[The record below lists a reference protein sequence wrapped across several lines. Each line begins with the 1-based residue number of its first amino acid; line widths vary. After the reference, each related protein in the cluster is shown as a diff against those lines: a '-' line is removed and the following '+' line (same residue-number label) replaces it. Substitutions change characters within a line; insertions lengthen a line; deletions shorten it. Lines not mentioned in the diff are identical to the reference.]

1 MATFS
6 IENFGC
12 RATEADAAAIR
23 HELLNS
29 GLTLAPNHESA
40 SVIVLNTCT
49 VTAAADSQ
57 AREAVRK
64 IHAANPLARIIV
76 TGCYAQRAPGELAA
90 SPGVACVVGNSHQ
103 ARIPSLARELTA
115 GTRPEAGADAT
126 DFIPV
131 EVLRG
136 NVASSGGTKIISGDI
151 FTTLPVQFAPAAFM
165 AGDRTRPILKVQ
177 DGCNNR
183 CSYCVIPFV
192 RGRSRSLP
200 PSQAIS
206 QIRALVDAGVKE
218 IVLSGINLGSYGRDL
233 MPRIELAGLVQRI
246 LDETPVQ
253 SLRFSSIE
261 PQDITE
267 EFVSLVASSTRLAP
281 HFHVPLQS
289 GSDRVLKAMHRW
301 YRAAHYAQRV
311 RVIRRMLPDA
321 AIGADVIAGFP
332 GETDEQFR
340 ETIDLIGDL
349 PFTYLHVFSFS
360 ARPGTAGATL
370 ANTVPQSA
378 IRERARA
385 LRALARQKSAEFHA
399 SQSGRVV
406 RALTLARSCEA
417 WTEAIT
423 GNYLKVR
430 APGRHAANRWLDV
443 RLGMDASAAVPPGLA
458 G

>member
-1 MATFS
+1 M
-6 IENFGC
+6 
-12 RATEADAAAIR
+12 
-23 HELLNS
+23 
-29 GLTLAPNHESA
+29 
-40 SVIVLNTCT
+40 
-49 VTAAADSQ
+49 
-57 AREAVRK
+57 
-64 IHAANPLARIIV
+64 
-76 TGCYAQRAPGELAA
+76 
-90 SPGVACVVGNSHQ
+90 VGNSHQ
-103 ARIPSLARELTA
+103 ARIPGLARELTA
-115 GTRPEAGADAT
+115 GTRPEAKAGTA

-136 NVASSGGTKIISGDI
+136 NVASSGGPKIISGDI
-151 FTTLPVQFAPAAFM
+151 FTTLPVQFAPASFM

-206 QIRALVDAGVKE
+206 QIRALIDAGVKE
-218 IVLSGINLGSYGRDL
+218 VVLSGINLGSYGRDL
-233 MPRIELAGLVQRI
+233 IPRIELAGLVQQI
-246 LDETPVQ
+246 LNETPLQ

-267 EFVSLVASSTRLAP
+267 EFVSMVASSTRLAP

-289 GSDRVLKAMHRW
+289 GSDRVLKNMHRW
-301 YRAAHYAQRV
+301 YRAAHYAQRA

-332 GETDEQFR
+332 GETDEDFR

-360 ARPGTAGATL
+360 ARPGTAGAIL

-385 LRALARQKSAEFHA
+385 LRALARQRSAEFRA
-399 SQSGRVV
+399 SQSGRVM
-406 RALTLARSCEA
+406 RALTLARSCDA

-430 APGRHAANRWLDV
+430 APGRHAANQWLDV
-443 RLGMDASAAVPPGLA
+443 RLGADAIANEVRSGPA